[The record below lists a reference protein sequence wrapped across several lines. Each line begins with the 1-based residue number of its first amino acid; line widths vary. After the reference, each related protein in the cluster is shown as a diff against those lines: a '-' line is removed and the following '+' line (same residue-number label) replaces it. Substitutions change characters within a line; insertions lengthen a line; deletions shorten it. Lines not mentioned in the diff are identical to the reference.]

1 MVLVKNWQF
10 FHLYILGNIGEE
22 NVFHDIVEWKEHFL
36 DHKSNYLKGKFF
48 KRGKSVGLVKNCQF
62 LPFFIVDSISQ
73 ENVF

>member
-22 NVFHDIVEWKEHFL
+22 NVFHDIVEWKKHFL

-48 KRGKSVGLVKNCQF
+48 KRVSQWVWSK
-62 LPFFIVDSISQ
+62 IVNFSLFSL
-73 ENVF
+73 